1 MNVPPYATL
10 VCRNRISAVMTETDN
25 WLNRADLDVE
35 SLSEWLRETY
45 FDDVKPPF
53 FSQADLDRISELLLR
68 LLRFRP
74 SERPSAGG
82 ILSHSVFGES
92 AFRIDNTTQV
102 KPKTTAFP
110 SVKTTTP
117 SSNR

>member
-35 SLSEWLRETY
+35 SLSEWLRE
-45 FDDVKPPF
+45 DVKPPF